1 MADFDPVERYAKPEE
16 DERVLAA
23 LSRSHGLGLEALSR
37 AVGLG
42 YNRAANSLRRLRR
55 RGLAEFEP
63 ARGWVAGDAVAE
75 LKARREIRGGIDR
88 EHEEFCAKV
97 RRERETKRAMR
108 GRW

>member
-23 LSRSHGLGLEALSR
+23 LSRSHGLALEAVSR
-37 AVGLG
+37 VVGIG

-75 LKARREIRGGIDR
+75 LKARREARDDIDR

-97 RRERETKRAMR
+97 RRDCELKRVMR
-108 GRW
+108 GRG

>member
-1 MADFDPVERYAKPEE
+1 MSPHDPV
-16 DERVLAA
+16 DVLPGHSEPRRQHA
-23 LSRSHGLGLEALSR
+23 LEAVSR
-37 AVGLG
+37 VVGIG

-75 LKARREIRGGIDR
+75 LKARREARDDIDR

-97 RRERETKRAMR
+97 RRDCELKRVMR
-108 GRW
+108 GRG